1 MAASGSPSN
10 PVFLADAGSFRA
22 WLQAHHATATELWV
36 GFWKRATGRPS
47 ITWPEA
53 VDQALCFGWIDGV
66 RRSLDAEAY
75 VIRFTPRK
83 PTSTWSAVNIA
94 RMKALIEQGLTQP
107 AGLAAFEGYEAR
119 TNRYSFEREQ
129 ASLPPEEEQRFR
141 AHDRAWAFFQAQPP
155 GYRKT
160 VLHWVTSAR
169 RPETRVRR
177 LDGLIRES
185 AAERRI
191 DLMRPPA
198 GAS

>member
-1 MAASGSPSN
+1 VTKPAAAPRAFRSP
-10 PVFLADAGSFRA
+10 AAFRA
-22 WLQAHHATATELWV
+22 WLATHHATTPELV
-36 GFWKRATGRPS
+36 VRLFKVASAHRGIVYPQALD
-47 ITWPEA
+47 E
-53 VDQALCFGWIDGV
+53 ALCFGWIDGV